1 MILEVA
7 ASHDLW
13 ILHAYFGLPGSCND
27 INVLQ
32 RSPILAY
39 ERGELPPV
47 QFTVN
52 RQTYD
57 MGYYL
62 ADGIY
67 PEWSAFV
74 KIIPHPTNR
83 KKQYFAKVQESE
95 RKDIERAFGVLQA
108 RWGVIHGPAYGWD
121 RERLSDIMTAC
132 IIMHNMIVA
141 DERGGL
147 MVTNTN
153 FNNIGT
159 QINPIVARLN
169 VIEREAFVNAHHK
182 IRNHDLHYQL
192 QSDLIE
198 HNWLRHGLE

>member
-32 RSPILAY
+32 RSPIFSAY

-52 RQTYD
+52 RRTYD

-74 KIIPHPTNR
+74 KIIPHLTNR

-132 IIMHNMIVA
+132 IIMHNMIVE
-141 DERGGL
+141 DERGGP

-153 FNNIGT
+153 FDNIGT
-159 QINPIVARLN
+159 QINPTVARLN
-169 VIEREAFVNAHHK
+169 ATEKEASVNAHHK
-182 IRNHDLHYQL
+182 IRDLHYQL

-198 HNWLRHGLE
+198 HNWTRHGLE